1 MSVRDWF
8 SFGMVRGLVS
18 LCATTLAVVLLNLL
32 SIPSTLTVGYTA
44 FGYSGGYS
52 VASVTVY
59 AGDLYGYLYILLW
72 AFGIIGAVCLTSGAM
87 YVIGAYIVEIV
98 NLGKFSDLK
107 NAILV
112 GLFGALVITVI
123 YITGG
128 YFAGVLNDPL
138 FTFVASIIV
147 PFVVISEPVYTYVTW
162 YAIRAF
168 GVKEPTL

>member
-1 MSVRDWF
+1 MNSDWF
-8 SFGMVRGLVS
+8 KFGIVRGIVS
-18 LCATTLAVVLLNLL
+18 LCASVCALVLLSLF
-32 SIPSTLTVGYTA
+32 SIPSTLMVGYTA

-52 VASVTVY
+52 VASVVVY
-59 AGDLYGYLYILLW
+59 AGDLYGYVYVLLW

-87 YVIGAYIVEIV
+87 YVIGAYIVKIV
-98 NLGKFSDLK
+98 NLGKFSNLK

-112 GLFGALVITVI
+112 GLFGALVIAVI

-128 YFAGVLNDPL
+128 YFAGILNDPM

-147 PFVVISEPVYTYVTW
+147 PFVIISEPIYTYVTW